1 MNVEILIVG
10 GSLNASGVAIAPYST
25 ITLLQDEGRN
35 ILIDPGSFVTHQIL
49 ERKLK
54 ERNLSRLDI
63 TDILLTHFHL
73 DHAYA
78 TRYFENA
85 TIYLHENYEG
95 KSYEKFGDIVG
106 KEYIDTMKSWKKV
119 EKLKGG
125 ERLFGSV
132 EVFHT
137 PWHAREHVSY
147 LVNSENMGV
156 VFIPGDICFT
166 RLDYY
171 EMTKRY
177 REGKGAEFCLDM
189 SKKSDIIIFTH
200 DEPLILNS

>member
-1 MNVEILIVG
+1 MRLEILVVG
-10 GSLNASGVAIAPYST
+10 GNLNVPGIAVAPYST
-25 ITLLQDEGRN
+25 ITFLQQDDRN
-35 ILIDPGSFVTHQIL
+35 ILIDPGSFVTHQAL
-49 ERKLK
+49 ERKLS
-54 ERNLSRLDI
+54 ERNLRRSDI

-85 TIYLHENYEG
+85 TVYLHENYE
-95 KSYEKFGDIVG
+95 KKDYEKFGDIVG
-106 KEYIDTMKSWKKV
+106 KEYLDTMRSWKRV

-125 ERLFGSV
+125 EKLFGSV

-147 LVNSENMGV
+147 LVESENLGL
-156 VFIPGDICFT
+156 VFVPGDICFT

-171 EMTKRY
+171 EMMKGY
-177 REGKGAEFCLDM
+177 REGESAKFCVDM
-189 SKKSDIIIFTH
+189 VKRSNLVIFTH
-200 DEPLILNS
+200 DEPLRI

>member
-1 MNVEILIVG
+1 MRVEVLVIGGNLNVP
-10 GSLNASGVAIAPYST
+10 GVAVAPYST
-25 ITLLQDEGRN
+25 ITLLQNGERN

-49 ERKLK
+49 ERKLM

-85 TIYLHENYEG
+85 VVYLHENYE
-95 KSYEKFGDIVG
+95 KKNYEKFGDIVG
-106 KEYIDTMKSWKKV
+106 KEYMDTMKSWKEV
-119 EKLKGG
+119 RKLKGG
-125 ERLFGSV
+125 EKLFGSV

-147 LVNSENMGV
+147 LIDSENMGK
-156 VFIPGDICFT
+156 VFVPGDICFT

-171 EMTKRY
+171 EMMKGY
-177 REGKGAEFCLDM
+177 REGESAKFCLEM
-189 SKKSDIIIFTH
+189 VGKSDLVIFTH
-200 DEPLILNS
+200 DEPLKT